1 MYTKEEIVEK
11 VNVIAE
17 NMDKKAA
24 QAEQLK
30 ASVLV
35 DRGRLEELKNL
46 YNMIIEAEEAVKES
60 SLDMRKTKPAA
71 KSKAKK

>member
-17 NMDKKAA
+17 NMDKKAE

-30 ASVLV
+30 ASVLI

-46 YNMIIEAEEAVKES
+46 YNMIIEMEAKEEEE
-60 SLDMRKTKPAA
+60 KPKKKAP
-71 KSKAKK
+71 AKKRAK